1 MEIASGHVDDANL
14 EEQQEDSVYVDA
26 VEEPEVGEDVA
37 VEEEEVE
44 EEDDDEDEEE
54 GRTRGRFRSER
65 PSAEIKM
72 RRTDNFIPDSLG
84 QPANFSQ
91 QRTEVHK
98 SLNFDFL
105 L

>member
-1 MEIASGHVDDANL
+1 MEIAGGHVDDANL
-14 EEQQEDSVYVDA
+14 EEQHEDSVYVDA
-26 VEEPEVGEDVA
+26 VEEPEVGEEVA
-37 VEEEEVE
+37 VEEEVE

-84 QPANFSQ
+84 QPVPSSQ
-91 QRTEVHK
+91 HCTKVYN
-98 SLNFDFL
+98 SPL

>member
-1 MEIASGHVDDANL
+1 MEIAGGHVYDANL

-26 VEEPEVGEDVA
+26 VEEQEVGEEVA
-37 VEEEEVE
+37 VEEEELE
-44 EEDDDEDEEE
+44 EEDDDDDEEE

-84 QPANFSQ
+84 QPVPSSQ
-91 QRTEVHK
+91 HCTKVYN
-98 SLNFDFL
+98 SPVL
-105 L
+105 

>member
-1 MEIASGHVDDANL
+1 MEIAGGHVDDANL
-14 EEQQEDSVYVDA
+14 EEQQEDDSVYVEA
-26 VEEPEVGEDVA
+26 VEEPEVGEEVA
-37 VEEEEVE
+37 AEEVE
-44 EEDDDEDEEE
+44 EEDDDEDEDE

-84 QPANFSQ
+84 QPVLSSQ
-91 QRTEVHK
+91 HCTKVYN
-98 SLNFDFL
+98 SPL